1 MPKRATKSIAKHTRL
16 SKILDRLEKHYGRPK
31 PPHPTDPYEMLLYR
45 NAGYPQSDERCD
57 KGFAALKKEIGLAP
71 EKILAA
77 PDARLCEAA
86 RHGGMMPGERAQRF
100 REIAARVLDEFG
112 GDMRAVLKR
121 PLPEAK
127 KALKK
132 FPTVG
137 DSTAE
142 KILLFT
148 KTAPV
153 AALPSNCLHLPLRLG
168 FGCAPEKAAKN
179 WAAAYRSAQE
189 AVRAELPPDCDA
201 QIRAY
206 LLIKQHGAQLC
217 KLAHPRCDECPVAD
231 LCPFFLRV
239 PAAPELRACLLLLSS

>member
-1 MPKRATKSIAKHTRL
+1 MPRTSILRKEGRL
-16 SKILDRLEKHYGRPK
+16 AKILDRLEKHYGPPK
-31 PPHPTDPYEMLLYR
+31 PPHPTDPYEMLLHR

-77 PDARLCEAA
+77 PEAKLREA
-86 RHGGMMPGERAQRF
+86 LRHGGMVPEKRAQRF

-153 AALPSNCLHLPLRLG
+153 VALPSNCLHVPLRLG
-168 FGCAPEKAAKN
+168 FGCAPEKATRN

-189 AVRAELPPDCDA
+189 AVRADLPKQWAGDCDA

-217 KLAHPRCDECPVAD
+217 KLAHPRCLECPVAGM
-231 LCPFFLRV
+231 CPFFLRT
-239 PAAPELRACLLLLSS
+239 PGSP